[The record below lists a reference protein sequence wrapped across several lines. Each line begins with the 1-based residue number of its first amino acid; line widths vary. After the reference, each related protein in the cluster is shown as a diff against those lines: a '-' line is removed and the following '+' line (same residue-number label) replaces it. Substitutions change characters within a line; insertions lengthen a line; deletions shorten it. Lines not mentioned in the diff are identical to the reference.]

1 MKYLTNSIILLVT
14 IIIVTGCTGQK
25 NIRFVLMPDIQTYT
39 RLYPEILECQ
49 TRWIKEHADSITFVL
64 QQGDMTENNIS
75 YSKEKINIY
84 LFYGEG
90 CPHCEELK
98 NYLNSLDNKE
108 KSYFN
113 IYTFEVWN
121 NSTNQQF
128 MKDSAKYLNK
138 EVSGVPFLIIGNK
151 TFEGYN
157 ESMNIKIKK
166 AIKTEYKL
174 NGKNDYYKEYKSA
187 K

>member
-1 MKYLTNSIILLVT
+1 MKNKIVVLITVILSISIVVLISNNMKDNKEIKLT
-14 IIIVTGCTGQK
+14 
-25 NIRFVLMPDIQTYT
+25 
-39 RLYPEILECQ
+39 
-49 TRWIKEHADSITFVL
+49 
-64 QQGDMTENNIS
+64 DMTENNIS

-151 TFEGYN
+151 TFEVYN

>member
-1 MKYLTNSIILLVT
+1 MKNKIVVLITVILSISIVVLISNNMKDNKEIKLT
-14 IIIVTGCTGQK
+14 
-25 NIRFVLMPDIQTYT
+25 
-39 RLYPEILECQ
+39 
-49 TRWIKEHADSITFVL
+49 
-64 QQGDMTENNIS
+64 DMTENNIS

-128 MKDSAKYLNK
+128 MKESAKFLNK

-151 TFEGYN
+151 TFEGYS

-166 AIKTEYKL
+166 AIETEYKL

>member
-1 MKYLTNSIILLVT
+1 MKNKIVVLITVILSISIVVLISNNMKDNKEIKLT
-14 IIIVTGCTGQK
+14 
-25 NIRFVLMPDIQTYT
+25 
-39 RLYPEILECQ
+39 
-49 TRWIKEHADSITFVL
+49 
-64 QQGDMTENNIS
+64 DMTENNIS

-128 MKDSAKYLNK
+128 MKESAKYLNK
-138 EVSGVPFLIIGNK
+138 EVSGVPLLIIGNK

>member
-1 MKYLTNSIILLVT
+1 MKNK
-14 IIIVTGCTGQK
+14 IIVLITV
-25 NIRFVLMPDIQTYT
+25 ILSISIVVLISNNMKDND
-39 RLYPEILECQ
+39 EIKL
-49 TRWIKEHADSITFVL
+49 T
-64 QQGDMTENNIS
+64 DMTEENIS

-128 MKDSAKYLNK
+128 MKESAKSLNK

-151 TFEGYN
+151 TFEGYS

>member
-1 MKYLTNSIILLVT
+1 MKKKIVVLITVILSISIVVLISNNMKDNKEIKLT
-14 IIIVTGCTGQK
+14 
-25 NIRFVLMPDIQTYT
+25 
-39 RLYPEILECQ
+39 
-49 TRWIKEHADSITFVL
+49 
-64 QQGDMTENNIS
+64 DMTEENIS

-98 NYLNSLDNKE
+98 NYLNNLDNKE

-128 MKDSAKYLNK
+128 MKDSAKSLNK

-151 TFEGYN
+151 TFEGYS

-166 AIKTEYKL
+166 AIEAEYKL
-174 NGKNDYYKEYKSA
+174 NGKNDYYKKYKGA

>member
-1 MKYLTNSIILLVT
+1 MKNK
-14 IIIVTGCTGQK
+14 IIVLITV
-25 NIRFVLMPDIQTYT
+25 ILSISIVVLISNNMKDNK
-39 RLYPEILECQ
+39 EIKL
-49 TRWIKEHADSITFVL
+49 T
-64 QQGDMTENNIS
+64 DMTENNIS

-98 NYLNSLDNKE
+98 NYLNSLDTKE
-108 KSYFN
+108 KSYFD

-128 MKDSAKYLNK
+128 MKESAKSLNK

>member
-1 MKYLTNSIILLVT
+1 MKNKIVVLITVILSISIVVLISNNMKDNKEIKLT
-14 IIIVTGCTGQK
+14 
-25 NIRFVLMPDIQTYT
+25 
-39 RLYPEILECQ
+39 
-49 TRWIKEHADSITFVL
+49 
-64 QQGDMTENNIS
+64 DMTENNIS

-108 KSYFN
+108 KSYFD

-138 EVSGVPFLIIGNK
+138 EVSGVPFLIIGNN

-157 ESMNIKIKK
+157 ESMNTKIEK

-174 NGKNDYYKEYKSA
+174 NGKNDYYKKYKSA

>member
-1 MKYLTNSIILLVT
+1 MKNKIVVLITVILSISIVVLISNNMKDNKEIKLT
-14 IIIVTGCTGQK
+14 
-25 NIRFVLMPDIQTYT
+25 
-39 RLYPEILECQ
+39 
-49 TRWIKEHADSITFVL
+49 
-64 QQGDMTENNIS
+64 DMTENNIS

-128 MKDSAKYLNK
+128 MKESAKSLNK
-138 EVSGVPFLIIGNK
+138 EVSGFPFLIIGNK

>member
-1 MKYLTNSIILLVT
+1 MKNKIVVLITVILSISIVVLISNNMKDNKEIKLT
-14 IIIVTGCTGQK
+14 
-25 NIRFVLMPDIQTYT
+25 
-39 RLYPEILECQ
+39 
-49 TRWIKEHADSITFVL
+49 
-64 QQGDMTENNIS
+64 DMTEKNIS

-108 KSYFN
+108 KSYFD

-128 MKDSAKYLNK
+128 MKESAKSLNK

-151 TFEGYN
+151 TFEGYS

-166 AIKTEYKL
+166 AIETEYKL
-174 NGKNDYYKEYKSA
+174 NGKNDYYKKYKSA

>member
-1 MKYLTNSIILLVT
+1 MKNKIVVLITVILSISIVVLISNNMKDNKEIKLT
-14 IIIVTGCTGQK
+14 
-25 NIRFVLMPDIQTYT
+25 
-39 RLYPEILECQ
+39 
-49 TRWIKEHADSITFVL
+49 
-64 QQGDMTENNIS
+64 DMTENNIS

-108 KSYFN
+108 KSYFD

-128 MKDSAKYLNK
+128 MKDSVKSLNK

-151 TFEGYN
+151 TFEGYS
-157 ESMNIKIKK
+157 ESMNAKIEK
-166 AIKTEYKL
+166 AIETEYKL
-174 NGKNDYYKEYKSA
+174 NGKNDYYKKYKSA

>member
-1 MKYLTNSIILLVT
+1 MKNKIVVLITVILSISIVVLISNNMKDNKEIKLT
-14 IIIVTGCTGQK
+14 
-25 NIRFVLMPDIQTYT
+25 
-39 RLYPEILECQ
+39 
-49 TRWIKEHADSITFVL
+49 
-64 QQGDMTENNIS
+64 DMTENNIS

-98 NYLNSLDNKE
+98 NYLNCLDNKE

-128 MKDSAKYLNK
+128 MKDSAKSLNK

>member
-1 MKYLTNSIILLVT
+1 MKNKIVVLITVILSISIVVLISNNMKDNKEIKLT
-14 IIIVTGCTGQK
+14 
-25 NIRFVLMPDIQTYT
+25 
-39 RLYPEILECQ
+39 
-49 TRWIKEHADSITFVL
+49 
-64 QQGDMTENNIS
+64 DMTENNIS

-84 LFYGEG
+84 LCYGEG

-98 NYLNSLDNKE
+98 NYLNILDNKE

-128 MKDSAKYLNK
+128 MKESAKSLNK

>member
-1 MKYLTNSIILLVT
+1 MKNKIIVLITIILS
-14 IIIVTGCTGQK
+14 ISIV
-25 NIRFVLMPDIQTYT
+25 VLISNNMKDND
-39 RLYPEILECQ
+39 EIKL
-49 TRWIKEHADSITFVL
+49 T
-64 QQGDMTENNIS
+64 DMTEENIS

-98 NYLNSLDNKE
+98 NYLDSLDNKE

-138 EVSGVPFLIIGNK
+138 EVSGVPFLIIGNN

-157 ESMNIKIKK
+157 ESMNTKIEK

-174 NGKNDYYKEYKSA
+174 NGKNDYYKKYKSA

>member
-1 MKYLTNSIILLVT
+1 MKNKIVVLITVILSISIVVLISNNMKDNKEIKLT
-14 IIIVTGCTGQK
+14 
-25 NIRFVLMPDIQTYT
+25 
-39 RLYPEILECQ
+39 
-49 TRWIKEHADSITFVL
+49 
-64 QQGDMTENNIS
+64 DMTENNIS
-75 YSKEKINIY
+75 YGKEKINIY

>member
-1 MKYLTNSIILLVT
+1 MKNKIVVLITVILSISIVVLISNNMKDNKEIKLT
-14 IIIVTGCTGQK
+14 
-25 NIRFVLMPDIQTYT
+25 
-39 RLYPEILECQ
+39 
-49 TRWIKEHADSITFVL
+49 
-64 QQGDMTENNIS
+64 DMTENNIS

-108 KSYFN
+108 KSYFD

-128 MKDSAKYLNK
+128 MKESAKSLNK

-166 AIKTEYKL
+166 AIKTEYKF

>member
-1 MKYLTNSIILLVT
+1 MKNKIVVLITVILSISIVVLISNNMKDNKEIKLT
-14 IIIVTGCTGQK
+14 
-25 NIRFVLMPDIQTYT
+25 
-39 RLYPEILECQ
+39 
-49 TRWIKEHADSITFVL
+49 
-64 QQGDMTENNIS
+64 DMTENNIS

-108 KSYFN
+108 KSYFD

-128 MKDSAKYLNK
+128 MKESAKFLNK

>member
-1 MKYLTNSIILLVT
+1 MKNKIVVLITVILSISIVVLISNNMKDNKEIKLT
-14 IIIVTGCTGQK
+14 
-25 NIRFVLMPDIQTYT
+25 
-39 RLYPEILECQ
+39 
-49 TRWIKEHADSITFVL
+49 
-64 QQGDMTENNIS
+64 DMTENNIS

-128 MKDSAKYLNK
+128 MKESAKSLNK

-166 AIKTEYKL
+166 TIKTEYKL

>member
-1 MKYLTNSIILLVT
+1 MKNKIVVLITVILSISIVVLISNNMKDNKEIKLT
-14 IIIVTGCTGQK
+14 
-25 NIRFVLMPDIQTYT
+25 
-39 RLYPEILECQ
+39 
-49 TRWIKEHADSITFVL
+49 
-64 QQGDMTENNIS
+64 DMTENNIS

-128 MKDSAKYLNK
+128 MKESAKSLNK

-166 AIKTEYKL
+166 ATKTEYKL

>member
-1 MKYLTNSIILLVT
+1 MKNKIVVLITVILSISILVLISNKKSNKEIKLT
-14 IIIVTGCTGQK
+14 
-25 NIRFVLMPDIQTYT
+25 
-39 RLYPEILECQ
+39 
-49 TRWIKEHADSITFVL
+49 
-64 QQGDMTENNIS
+64 DMTENNIS

-108 KSYFN
+108 KSYFS

-138 EVSGVPFLIIGNK
+138 EVSGVPFLIIGNN

-157 ESMNIKIKK
+157 ESMNTKIEK

-174 NGKNDYYKEYKSA
+174 NGKNDYYKKYKSA

>member
-1 MKYLTNSIILLVT
+1 MKNKIVVLITVILSISIVVLISNNMKDNKEIKLT
-14 IIIVTGCTGQK
+14 
-25 NIRFVLMPDIQTYT
+25 
-39 RLYPEILECQ
+39 
-49 TRWIKEHADSITFVL
+49 
-64 QQGDMTENNIS
+64 DMTEKNIS

-90 CPHCEELK
+90 CHHCEELK

-128 MKDSAKYLNK
+128 MKESAKSLNK

>member
-1 MKYLTNSIILLVT
+1 MKKKIVVLITVILSISIVVLISNNMKDNKEIKLT
-14 IIIVTGCTGQK
+14 
-25 NIRFVLMPDIQTYT
+25 
-39 RLYPEILECQ
+39 
-49 TRWIKEHADSITFVL
+49 
-64 QQGDMTENNIS
+64 DMTENNIS

-128 MKDSAKYLNK
+128 MKDSAKSLNK

-151 TFEGYN
+151 TFEGYS
-157 ESMNIKIKK
+157 ESMNAKIEK
-166 AIKTEYKL
+166 AIETEYKL
-174 NGKNDYYKEYKSA
+174 NGKNDYYKKYKSA

>member
-1 MKYLTNSIILLVT
+1 MKNKIVVLITVILSISIVVLISNNMKDNKEIKLT
-14 IIIVTGCTGQK
+14 
-25 NIRFVLMPDIQTYT
+25 
-39 RLYPEILECQ
+39 
-49 TRWIKEHADSITFVL
+49 
-64 QQGDMTENNIS
+64 DMTENNIS

>member
-1 MKYLTNSIILLVT
+1 MIEYSTTGSLISLYLIFEYFVTFPIIFSL
-14 IIIVTGCTGQK
+14 
-25 NIRFVLMPDIQTYT
+25 
-39 RLYPEILECQ
+39 
-49 TRWIKEHADSITFVL
+49 H
-64 QQGDMTENNIS
+64 
-75 YSKEKINIY
+75 

-128 MKDSAKYLNK
+128 MKDSAKSLNK

>member
-1 MKYLTNSIILLVT
+1 MKNKIILLITV
-14 IIIVTGCTGQK
+14 ILSISIV
-25 NIRFVLMPDIQTYT
+25 VLISNNMKDND
-39 RLYPEILECQ
+39 EIKL
-49 TRWIKEHADSITFVL
+49 T
-64 QQGDMTENNIS
+64 DMTEENIS

-108 KSYFN
+108 KSYFD

-128 MKDSAKYLNK
+128 MKESAKSLNK

-151 TFEGYN
+151 TFEGYS

-166 AIKTEYKL
+166 AIETEYKL
-174 NGKNDYYKEYKSA
+174 NGKNDYYKKYKSA

>member
-1 MKYLTNSIILLVT
+1 MKNK
-14 IIIVTGCTGQK
+14 IIVLITV
-25 NIRFVLMPDIQTYT
+25 ILSISIVVLISNNKSNN
-39 RLYPEILECQ
+39 EIKL
-49 TRWIKEHADSITFVL
+49 T
-64 QQGDMTENNIS
+64 DMTEENIS

-98 NYLNSLDNKE
+98 KFLNSLGNKE

-138 EVSGVPFLIIGNK
+138 EVSGVPFLIIGNN

-157 ESMNIKIKK
+157 ESMNAKIKK
-166 AIKTEYKL
+166 AIETEYKS
-174 NGKNDYYKEYKSA
+174 NGKNDYYKKYKSA

>member
-1 MKYLTNSIILLVT
+1 MKNK
-14 IIIVTGCTGQK
+14 IIVLITA
-25 NIRFVLMPDIQTYT
+25 ILSISILVLISNNMKDND
-39 RLYPEILECQ
+39 EIKL
-49 TRWIKEHADSITFVL
+49 T
-64 QQGDMTENNIS
+64 DMTEENIS

-151 TFEGYN
+151 TFEGYS

-166 AIKTEYKL
+166 AIETEYKL
-174 NGKNDYYKEYKSA
+174 NGKNDYYKKYKSA

>member
-1 MKYLTNSIILLVT
+1 MKNKIIVLITIILS
-14 IIIVTGCTGQK
+14 ISIV
-25 NIRFVLMPDIQTYT
+25 VLISNNMKDNN
-39 RLYPEILECQ
+39 EIKL
-49 TRWIKEHADSITFVL
+49 T
-64 QQGDMTENNIS
+64 DMTEENIS

-90 CPHCEELK
+90 CPHCEDLK
-98 NYLNSLDNKE
+98 NYLNNLDNKE

-151 TFEGYN
+151 TFEGYS

-166 AIKTEYKL
+166 AIEAEYKL
-174 NGKNDYYKEYKSA
+174 NGKNDYYKKYKGA

>member
-1 MKYLTNSIILLVT
+1 MKNKIVVLITVILSISIVVLISNNMKDNKEIKLT
-14 IIIVTGCTGQK
+14 
-25 NIRFVLMPDIQTYT
+25 
-39 RLYPEILECQ
+39 
-49 TRWIKEHADSITFVL
+49 
-64 QQGDMTENNIS
+64 DMTENNIS

-108 KSYFN
+108 KPYFN

-128 MKDSAKYLNK
+128 MKESAKSLNK

-174 NGKNDYYKEYKSA
+174 NGKNDYYKEYKST

>member
-1 MKYLTNSIILLVT
+1 MKNKIVVLITVILSISIVVLISNNMKDNKEIKLT
-14 IIIVTGCTGQK
+14 
-25 NIRFVLMPDIQTYT
+25 
-39 RLYPEILECQ
+39 
-49 TRWIKEHADSITFVL
+49 
-64 QQGDMTENNIS
+64 DMTENNIS

-128 MKDSAKYLNK
+128 MKESAKFLNK

>member
-1 MKYLTNSIILLVT
+1 MKDNKEIKLT
-14 IIIVTGCTGQK
+14 
-25 NIRFVLMPDIQTYT
+25 
-39 RLYPEILECQ
+39 
-49 TRWIKEHADSITFVL
+49 
-64 QQGDMTENNIS
+64 DMTENNIS

-128 MKDSAKYLNK
+128 MKDSAKSLNK

-151 TFEGYN
+151 TFEGYS
-157 ESMNIKIKK
+157 ESMNAKIEK
-166 AIKTEYKL
+166 AIETEYKL
-174 NGKNDYYKEYKSA
+174 NGKNDYYKKYKSA

>member
-1 MKYLTNSIILLVT
+1 MKKKIVVLITVILSISIVVLISNNMKDNKEIKLT
-14 IIIVTGCTGQK
+14 
-25 NIRFVLMPDIQTYT
+25 
-39 RLYPEILECQ
+39 
-49 TRWIKEHADSITFVL
+49 
-64 QQGDMTENNIS
+64 DMTEQNIS

-128 MKDSAKYLNK
+128 MKESAKFLNK

-166 AIKTEYKL
+166 AIETEYKL
-174 NGKNDYYKEYKSA
+174 NGKNDYYKKYKSA

>member
-1 MKYLTNSIILLVT
+1 MKNK
-14 IIIVTGCTGQK
+14 IIVLITV
-25 NIRFVLMPDIQTYT
+25 ILSISIVVLISNNMKDNK
-39 RLYPEILECQ
+39 EIKL
-49 TRWIKEHADSITFVL
+49 T
-64 QQGDMTENNIS
+64 DMTENNIS

>member
-1 MKYLTNSIILLVT
+1 MKNKIVVLITVILSISIVVLISNNMKNNKEIKLT
-14 IIIVTGCTGQK
+14 
-25 NIRFVLMPDIQTYT
+25 
-39 RLYPEILECQ
+39 
-49 TRWIKEHADSITFVL
+49 
-64 QQGDMTENNIS
+64 DMTENNIS

-108 KSYFN
+108 KSYFD

-128 MKDSAKYLNK
+128 MKDSAKFLNK

-151 TFEGYN
+151 TFEGYS
-157 ESMNIKIKK
+157 ESMNAKIEKT
-166 AIKTEYKL
+166 IETEYKL
-174 NGKNDYYKEYKSA
+174 NGKNDYYKKYKSA

>member
-1 MKYLTNSIILLVT
+1 MKNKIVVLITVILSISIVVLISNNMKDNKEIKLT
-14 IIIVTGCTGQK
+14 
-25 NIRFVLMPDIQTYT
+25 
-39 RLYPEILECQ
+39 
-49 TRWIKEHADSITFVL
+49 
-64 QQGDMTENNIS
+64 DMTENNIS

-128 MKDSAKYLNK
+128 MKESAKSLNK

-151 TFEGYN
+151 TFEGYS

>member
-1 MKYLTNSIILLVT
+1 MKNK
-14 IIIVTGCTGQK
+14 IIVLITV
-25 NIRFVLMPDIQTYT
+25 ILSISIVVLISNNMKDNK
-39 RLYPEILECQ
+39 EIKL
-49 TRWIKEHADSITFVL
+49 T
-64 QQGDMTENNIS
+64 DMTENNIS

-166 AIKTEYKL
+166 TIKTEYKL